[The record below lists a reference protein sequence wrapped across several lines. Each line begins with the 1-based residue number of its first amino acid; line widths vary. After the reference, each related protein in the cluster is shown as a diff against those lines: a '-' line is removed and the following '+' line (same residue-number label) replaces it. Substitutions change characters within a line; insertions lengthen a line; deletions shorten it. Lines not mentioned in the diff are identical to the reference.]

1 MSKDIVRSRVKGA
14 LVGCAYGD
22 AMGMPTEMM
31 TRENIDAL
39 FPSGVR
45 ELSSSTEYDFIGRS
59 MQAGEIT
66 DDTIN
71 TILVVDMLIQEH
83 GVVNTETYLAYLQNW
98 IQENPEKSKF
108 VAGPSTLRALD
119 AISKGTPLEKAGVF
133 GTTNGSA
140 MKISPIGIVSDYH
153 NLEALVDNVE
163 RLCLPTHNTSIAI
176 AGASAIAACISYA
189 IREENPTLDFLWD
202 VAYQGALLGEKRGF
216 NFPTASLTRRLR
228 AVQEYVKTHS
238 EEEVI
243 EELKYFFGTGVESL
257 ETIPAVLA
265 IVAISKGDPIKAGYI
280 SASIGGDTDTL
291 GAISCSIC
299 GCLNPEFPDTIIQT
313 LESVNTISF
322 DDLTE
327 GLLPYVV

>member
-14 LVGCAYGD
+14 LLGCAYGD